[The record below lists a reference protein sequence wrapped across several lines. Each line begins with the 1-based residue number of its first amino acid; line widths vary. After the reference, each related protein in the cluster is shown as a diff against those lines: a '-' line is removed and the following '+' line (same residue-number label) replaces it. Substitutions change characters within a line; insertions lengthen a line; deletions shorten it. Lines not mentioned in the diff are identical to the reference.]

1 MEFINSNAGLIV
13 LIGIILNAF
22 FFFFSGKRNHKQFEA
37 LRQQRDEHFEAS
49 QRLTAHIA
57 KKTIVEEP
65 PPEYED
71 AHYPKPKKRTWK
83 TPEEAEID
91 YLAKGKRLLNLK
103 G

>member
-22 FFFFSGKRNHKQFEA
+22 FFFFSGKRNHRQVEA
-37 LRQQRDEHFEAS
+37 LQQQRDKHFEAS
-49 QRLTAHIA
+49 QWLTAYIA

-71 AHYPKPKKRTWK
+71 AHYSKPKKRTWK
-83 TPEEAEID
+83 TPEEAAID
-91 YLAKGKRLLNLK
+91 CLVKGERLPNLK